1 MKKLFLA
8 CLILGLL
15 CTALYAQQRGNPEL
29 PTTEEVRQQA
39 RQFRDQVARNQT
51 EFEEDLDYIRERNL
65 GNNDAADFVR
75 LRNEITRMEGMIN
88 TEYDNILARLNRG
101 IRVSFDIIDRFERMV
116 EMHREMLETLDG
128 FIETH

>member
-1 MKKLFLA
+1 MKKIILV
-8 CLILGLL
+8 CLILGLMS
-15 CTALYAQQRGNPEL
+15 TALFAQLRGTPEL

-39 RQFRDQVARNQT
+39 RQFRDEVSRIQT

-75 LRNEITRMEGMIN
+75 LRNEIIRLEGMIN

-116 EMHREMLETLDG
+116 EQHRGMLETLDG